1 MLARNRISD
10 RFTEGEGSQARYESR
25 GGADE
30 SPVAAF
36 QARFLLGA
44 VARATETI
52 HEEKTK
58 DLSGSRSEQRFDK
71 RASVLQREL
80 TDWRWKVGVFKVGKG
95 ESAV

>member
-36 QARFLLGA
+36 QARFLLGT
-44 VARATETI
+44 VATETI

>member
-1 MLARNRISD
+1 MLVRNRISD

-44 VARATETI
+44 VATETI

-80 TDWRWKVGVFKVGKG
+80 TDWRWKVGVLKVGKG

>member
-44 VARATETI
+44 R
-52 HEEKTK
+52 K
-58 DLSGSRSEQRFDK
+58 RFTRRRKIYQD
-71 RASVLQREL
+71 REASNVSTNLRP
-80 TDWRWKVGVFKVGKG
+80 FCNA
-95 ESAV
+95 S

>member
-36 QARFLLGA
+36 QARFLL
-44 VARATETI
+44 ATETI

-80 TDWRWKVGVFKVGKG
+80 TDWRWKVGVLKVGKG